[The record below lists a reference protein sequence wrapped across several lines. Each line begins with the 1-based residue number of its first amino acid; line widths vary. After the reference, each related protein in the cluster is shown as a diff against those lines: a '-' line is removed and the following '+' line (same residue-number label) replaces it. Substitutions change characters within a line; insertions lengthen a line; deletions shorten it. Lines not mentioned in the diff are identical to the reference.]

1 MAKVEQLTT
10 EAQWQ
15 GVKADPGLSLVFK
28 HSTTCPI
35 SGAAHDRFM
44 QWADALPEG
53 RVRLYRVHVIED
65 RPLSLRIAEETGVA
79 HQSPQALLMRGGRVL
94 WHASHYAI
102 TGESLAKAV
111 SDPEAAAAASHSTSL
126 MEAQAEHK
134 AQLAAQPGR

>member
-1 MAKVEQLTT
+1 MATVEQLTT

-44 QWADALPEG
+44 QWADAAPEG
-53 RVRLYRVHVIED
+53 EVRLYRVHVIED
-65 RPLSLRIAEETGVA
+65 RPLSLGIAQETGVE
-79 HQSPQALLMRGGRVL
+79 HQSPQALLMREGRVL
-94 WHASHYAI
+94 WHASHWAI
-102 TGESLAKAV
+102 TGQSLAGAV
-111 SDPEAAAAASHSTSL
+111 ADPDGAGAASHSTGL